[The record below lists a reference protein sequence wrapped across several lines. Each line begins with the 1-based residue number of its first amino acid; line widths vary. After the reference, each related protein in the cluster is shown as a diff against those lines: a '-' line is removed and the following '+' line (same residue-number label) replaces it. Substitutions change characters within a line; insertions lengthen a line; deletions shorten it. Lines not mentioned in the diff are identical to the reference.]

1 MWETKRYMH
10 RNTVLGIILF
20 AVLALVSPFLSAQE
34 KSLIRFPRLDIKA
47 DPNEAYVLDL
57 LQLIL
62 QNTPRPYEYS
72 PTKTRMLQGRAIYE
86 MTREHGEVDMI
97 LTMTTDER
105 EKKLIPIRIPVD
117 KGLIGWR
124 VALISPKNKADFTT
138 IRSIEDLRK
147 FTAGQEQDWPDVAIL
162 KANKLPVMTSS
173 SFEPLFGML
182 QAGRFDYF
190 PRSIFEVYG
199 EMSSHQEYALHLDQ
213 NIILHY
219 PAAVYFFVTPRR
231 PQLAED
237 FRIGFEK
244 IVASGSFEKLF
255 MKYNQI
261 SIDKTKIKQRTIIQ
275 LNNPHLN
282 VKSLPLQRNELWFQP

>member
-1 MWETKRYMH
+1 MIYLGKFRH
-10 RNTVLGIILF
+10 LQALICIFLVLL
-20 AVLALVSPFLSAQE
+20 SPCASASE
-34 KSLIRFPRLDIKA
+34 ASPIRFPRLDVKA
-47 DPNEAYVLDL
+47 DPNEAYVLEL
-57 LQLIL
+57 IQLIL
-62 QNTPRPYEYS
+62 QNTPRRYTYS
-72 PTKTRMLQGRAIYE
+72 PTKARMLQGRAIYE
-86 MTREHGEVDMI
+86 MTHEHGEVDMI

-105 EKKLIPIRIPVD
+105 EKKLLPIRIPVD

-124 VALISPKNKADFTT
+124 VALITQKNKADFST
-138 IRSIEDLRK
+138 IRSIDDLRK
-147 FTAGQEQDWPDVAIL
+147 FTAGQEQDWPDVPIL
-162 KANKLPVMTSS
+162 RANKLPVTTSS

-199 EMSSHQEYALHLDQ
+199 ELLSHQEYRLHLDQ

-244 IVASGSFEKLF
+244 IIANGSFEKLF
-255 MKYNQI
+255 LKYNQA
-261 SIDKTKIKQRTIIQ
+261 SIEKTNLKQRTLIRLI
-275 LNNPHLN
+275 NPHLN
-282 VKSLPLQRNELWFQP
+282 INSLPLQRNELWFQP

>member
-1 MWETKRYMH
+1 MRVFKRYMPQ
-10 RNTVLGIILF
+10 NSMLCILLCMTF
-20 AVLALVSPFLSAQE
+20 ALTSPYALAKES
-34 KSLIRFPRLDIKA
+34 SLIRFPKLDVKA

-62 QNTPRPYEYS
+62 KNTPRSYEYK

-124 VALISPKNKADFTT
+124 VALISPKNKADFST
-138 IRSIEDLRK
+138 IRSIDDLRK

-162 KANKLPVMTSS
+162 KANKLPVTTSS

-199 EMSSHQEYALHLDQ
+199 ELSNHLEYGVHLDQ

-244 IVASGSFEKLF
+244 VLANGSFEKLF
-255 MKYNQI
+255 QKHNQV
-261 SIDKTKIKQRTIIQ
+261 SIGKTNIKQRTVIK

-282 VKSLPLQRNELWFQP
+282 INSLPLQRSELWFQP